1 MKITLALISPRR
13 GSPSGPSAELLRM
26 YLERATRYI
35 PCELRVFP
43 SEAHLLEFLA
53 GSSARTRP
61 ALLLADG
68 RGQQISSPELAAA
81 IGALQ
86 DAGTQQRW
94 PAPTAPSPSA
104 ASRCPM
110 NSPPPSPL
118 SRSTAPSPSG
128 PATPTTADTD
138 TSATPAAHFNLAP
151 AWKLSSK
158 AGTRSLPGKADRASH
173 RPLSLC

>member
-1 MKITLALISPRR
+1 
-13 GSPSGPSAELLRM
+13 M

-86 DAGTQQRW
+86 DAGTQQLVF
-94 PAPTAPSPSA
+94 AI
-104 ASRCPM
+104 
-110 NSPPPSPL
+110 
-118 SRSTAPSPSG
+118 G
-128 PATPTTADTD
+128 PADGW
-138 TSATPAAHFNLAP
+138 SPAALA
-151 AWKLSSK
+151 
-158 AGTRSLPGKADRASH
+158 RADRTVAFGRITLPHELAATVAAEQIYRALTIRAGHPYHSGH
-173 RPLSLC
+173 